1 MMGLFPLGMG
11 CKTHSLWDDGPT
23 VSRKVRLTWLAGRKT
38 GFKEIGMIIN
48 KNGVIVHRQVKLLEG
63 NQIEYRHMKIIIW
76 FLTIFWVARRLCKI
90 YENITSSQYVA
101 I

>member
-63 NQIEYRHMKIIIW
+63 NQIEYRHMKIIVW
-76 FLTIFWVARRLCKI
+76 FLTIFWVCPKI
-90 YENITSSQYVA
+90 MQNL
-101 I
+101 